1 MGPLLNVTGP
11 SDSRLLV
18 LQGVQSPV
26 RGVEKGTD
34 GIGIAGI
41 TSNAYT
47 DGKYRLLDVSSE

>member
-26 RGVEKGTD
+26 RGAEKGTD
-34 GIGIAGI
+34 GVGIPGI
-41 TSNAYT
+41 TSDAYT
-47 DGKYRLLDVSSE
+47 DGKYRLFDVTNK